1 MGVIKEIIQNSP
13 AGHLSRTYKSLVLLL
28 FATIVSVLLTMLV
41 ILIAYGPYMT
51 IRFGY

>member
-1 MGVIKEIIQNSP
+1 MDVIKEIIQNSP
-13 AGHLSRTYKSLVLLL
+13 VGHLSRTYKSMVLLL

-41 ILIAYGPYMT
+41 ILVSYGPYMS